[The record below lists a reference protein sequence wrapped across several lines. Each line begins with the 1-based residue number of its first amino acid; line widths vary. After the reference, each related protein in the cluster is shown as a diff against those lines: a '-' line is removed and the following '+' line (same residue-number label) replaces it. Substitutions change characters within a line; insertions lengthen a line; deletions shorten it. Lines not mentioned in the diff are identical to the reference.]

1 MFDALGAILEKEL
14 AAIRENGL
22 WKEERVLQS
31 PQGREIIVGGRK
43 VLNFCANNYLGLA
56 GSELMREASEKSV
69 TQWGYGLAS
78 VRFICGT
85 QELHKELERS
95 VAGFVG
101 TEDAVLYSSCFMAN
115 VGLFQTFFGEED
127 AIISDSLNH
136 ASIIDAIRLSK
147 AERLV
152 YEHLSLTDLEEKL
165 KSTQGKRLRVIA
177 TDGVFS
183 MDGDIAPLKQI
194 IELAEKYQALV
205 MVDDAHATGF
215 VGALG
220 RGTPE
225 YEDVMGRVDF
235 ITSTFGKAL
244 GGAGGAFIATRATAA
259 DYLRQR
265 SRTYLFS
272 NTLDTAVAGASL
284 FAIQY
289 LQEHAEIRERLWS
302 NTRAFREAMTQ
313 AGFVIRNVEHPIV
326 PIMLGDEVTAVAM
339 AKDMLEE
346 GIYVIGF
353 SYPVVPKGKARI
365 RVQISAAHT
374 PKDITRTVEAF
385 VRVGKKYKI
394 IV

>member
-1 MFDALGAILEKEL
+1 MYDSLTPIVEKEL
-14 AAIRENGL
+14 SLIKENGL
-22 WKEERVLQS
+22 WKEEWVIES
-31 PQGREIIVGGRK
+31 PQGREIIVGGKK

-56 GSELMREASEKSV
+56 GSEIMRTASEESV
-69 TQWGYGLAS
+69 ERWGYGLAS

-85 QELHKELERS
+85 QTLHKDLERT

-115 VGLFQTFFGEED
+115 VGLFQTFFTDED

-136 ASIIDAIRLSK
+136 ASIIDAIRLTKS
-147 AERLV
+147 ERLV
-152 YEHLSLTDLEEKL
+152 YEHMNMTDLEEKL
-165 KSTQGKRLRVIA
+165 KTTQNMRLRVIV

-183 MDGDIAPLKQI
+183 MDGDIAPLAQI
-194 IELAEKYQALV
+194 ADLADTYNALLI
-205 MVDDAHATGF
+205 VDDAHATGF
-215 VGALG
+215 VGDTG
-220 RGTPE
+220 RGTAE
-225 YEDVMGRVDF
+225 YHNVMGRVDF

-244 GGAGGAFIATRATAA
+244 GGAGGAFIASRKSAT

-272 NTLDTAVAGASL
+272 NTLDTGVSGASL
-284 FAIQY
+284 FAINY
-289 LQEHAEIRERLWS
+289 IQEHLEIRERLWK
-302 NTRAFREAMTQ
+302 NTRTFREAMKS
-313 AGFVIRNVEHPIV
+313 AGFIIANVEHPIT
-326 PIMLGDEVTAVAM
+326 PIMLGDETLAVSM
-339 AKDMLEE
+339 ARDMLEE

-374 PKDITRTVEAF
+374 PEDIMRTVEAF
-385 VRVGKKYKI
+385 VRVGKKYKV